1 MGKSMRRVILFGD
14 SLILEGVRASL
25 AACPDLEI
33 IRLGASVEDL
43 FEIIRALCPA
53 VFIFDLQAVR
63 FDFQLSLLQQP
74 ELQLIGI
81 DPESQQA
88 MVWSG
93 RQKAVVVA
101 ADLIKTITP
110 KD

>member
-1 MGKSMRRVILFGD
+1 MVVSKRRVLLFGD
-14 SLILEGVRASL
+14 SLILEGVYASL
-25 AACPDLEI
+25 EACPDIEI
-33 IRLGASVEDL
+33 IRLGASVDNL

-63 FDFQLSLLQQP
+63 SDFQLSLLQQP
-74 ELQLIGI
+74 ELLLIGI

-101 ADLIKTITP
+101 ADLVKVLFP
-110 KD
+110 